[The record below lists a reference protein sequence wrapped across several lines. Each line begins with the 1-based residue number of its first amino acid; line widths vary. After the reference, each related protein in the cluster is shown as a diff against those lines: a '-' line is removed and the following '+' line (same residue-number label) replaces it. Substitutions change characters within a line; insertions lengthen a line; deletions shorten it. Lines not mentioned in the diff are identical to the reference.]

1 MLFFRDSGLE
11 NFCAVK
17 LNSTHVFI
25 AGGYA
30 KEYDL
35 RDPFSESETGLRS
48 GQINKPI
55 GKINVPL
62 KYRNGSC

>member
-30 KEYDL
+30 KEYVL
-35 RDPFSESETGLRS
+35 RDPFSESQTGLRS
-48 GQINKPI
+48 GQNDKPI
-55 GKINVPL
+55 GKIL
-62 KYRNGSC
+62 LCF